1 MPRPDTSPKPA
12 PQGGAQP
19 APQGGAQPA
28 PQGGAQPAPQGG
40 AQPAPQRGAEPA
52 RGAKPERADARRNR
66 ERLIA
71 AARERFA
78 RDGTD
83 VSLADIARE
92 AGVGVGTVYRH
103 FPTHAALVEAVYRD
117 EVDRLSARGAE
128 LLREREPDEA
138 LMGWVEAFADFAV
151 AKRGLRDALKAVV
164 ASGSDVTAHA
174 RAEIIASLGALLDAG
189 VAAGRVRDD
198 VGPEEALAALGA
210 VWNVPDGDPEQAR
223 RVLRIVVDG
232 LLRH

>member
-1 MPRPDTSPKPA
+1 MPDPITTDSETATPPRSGGATLRGA
-12 PQGGAQP
+12 GAQP
-19 APQGGAQPA
+19 G
-28 PQGGAQPAPQGG
+28 
-40 AQPAPQRGAEPA
+40 
-52 RGAKPERADARRNR
+52 RADARRNR
-66 ERLIA
+66 ERLIE

-103 FPTHAALVEAVYRD
+103 FPAHGDLVEAVYRD
-117 EVDRLSARGAE
+117 EVARLCERGAA
-128 LLREREPDEA
+128 LLREQDPSA
-138 LMGWVEAFADFAV
+138 AV
-151 AKRGLRDALKAVV
+151 
-164 ASGSDVTAHA
+164 
-174 RAEIIASLGALLDAG
+174 GALLEAG

-198 VGPEEALAALGA
+198 VGPEEALAAMGA
-210 VWNVPDGDPEQAR
+210 IYNLPDGDPAQAR